1 MSGKAALQ
9 RDAATPEIDVS
20 RIVALLEAQ
29 RREFGE
35 REARFRALTELST
48 DWYWE
53 SDAEHRLTHWA
64 GRRRRETGGD
74 PGGGTGRSLWELAGR
89 PDTAEWRAHLADLNA
104 RRPFRDFVHAREQG
118 GRRVWVAV
126 SGEPRFDADGGFLGY
141 RGIGRDVTE
150 RVVADRALRES
161 EQRYRSLV
169 ELSPD
174 AIFILHEERVAFANR
189 AAAEL
194 LGAPDP
200 GTLIER
206 SVWRIVAS
214 PFHDSVREGLG
225 RRAAG
230 ALARVEQSCLR
241 LDGEAVEVEVSATAF
256 THLGR
261 HAVLMLARDITERKR
276 AERRVRELY
285 AELERKVEERT
296 RELRDTI
303 AELESFSYT
312 VSHDLRAPL
321 RAIDGLTRIVLAD
334 HGARLAPDARRLLER
349 VSGNAR
355 LMGQLID
362 GLLDFSRLSRK
373 PLSAVPVDMRVL
385 ALAAAEDARAGAAP
399 GTQFDIGELP
409 QVYGDALLLRQV
421 WANLIGNAAKFSAG
435 VPQPRVEAGGCVA
448 QGEACYFVRDNG
460 LGFDMAHAGK
470 LFAVFQRLHDASR
483 FEGTGLGLA
492 IVRRIVE
499 RHGGRAWA
507 ESAPGGGATFRF
519 SLPRADS

>member
-1 MSGKAALQ
+1 LLRNAI
-9 RDAATPEIDVS
+9 TPEIDVA

-29 RREFGE
+29 QREFGE

-53 SDAEHRLTHWA
+53 SDAEHRLTRVA
-64 GRRRRETGGD
+64 GRRLPESGQSQGE
-74 PGGGTGRSLWELAGR
+74 GTGRSLWELAGR
-89 PDTAEWRAHLADLNA
+89 SDTPEWRAHLAELNA
-104 RRPFRDFVHAREQG
+104 RRPFRDFVHSRERG
-118 GRRVWVAV
+118 GRRTWVAV

-141 RGIGRDVTE
+141 RGVGRDVTAE
-150 RVVADRALRES
+150 REALEALRE
-161 EQRYRSLV
+161 
-169 ELSPD
+169 
-174 AIFILHEERVAFANR
+174 LH
-189 AAAEL
+189 
-194 LGAPDP
+194 
-200 GTLIER
+200 
-206 SVWRIVAS
+206 
-214 PFHDSVREGLG
+214 
-225 RRAAG
+225 
-230 ALARVEQSCLR
+230 
-241 LDGEAVEVEVSATAF
+241 
-256 THLGR
+256 
-261 HAVLMLARDITERKR
+261 
-276 AERRVRELY
+276 

-296 RELRDTI
+296 IELRATI

-334 HGARLAPDARRLLER
+334 HGAGFDPEACRLLER

-373 PLSAVPVDMRVL
+373 TLSAAPVDMRAL
-385 ALAAAEDARAGAAP
+385 ALAAAEDARGIAAA

-409 QVYGDALLLRQV
+409 QVCGDALLLRQV
-421 WANLIGNAAKFSAG
+421 WANLVGNAAKFSAG

-448 QGEACYFVRDNG
+448 QGEARYFVRDNG
-460 LGFDMAHAGK
+460 AGFDMAHAGK
-470 LFAVFQRLHDASR
+470 LFGVFQRLHDASR

-507 ESAPGGGATFRF
+507 ESEPGAGATFRF
-519 SLPRADS
+519 SLPRANN